1 MKYVLVV
8 KCKRS
13 RPKVLS
19 ALGMFLPLSAGS
31 TPPRP
36 GSFKKDIRF
45 ALADGSISINLSL
58 FCVSTDRIL
67 SIRLQSLSMRYA
79 VFVVVVVCALPSTWA
94 LSPDQGLRAENWSHA
109 HDFSSQASLHH
120 GLTKPLRGRRRF
132 LQSAEGEDLHSA
144 ATSAAENERWHR
156 VAQKRA
162 ERRAERLARRN
173 ANASASCTMHT
184 YSSPLSD
191 ATSEEIA
198 ASNTL
203 VSKWREAWEAG
214 GWSTR
219 VINEDDAKNH
229 PEYDVLKAAFTALP
243 TVTSLH

>member
-1 MKYVLVV
+1 MFLSLNASDRGQKFSQRWE
-8 KCKRS
+8 CFC
-13 RPKVLS
+13 LS
-19 ALGMFLPLSAGS
+19 APAARLLGQVRSKRISVSLLLTGPFL
-31 TPPRP
+31 
-36 GSFKKDIRF
+36 
-45 ALADGSISINLSL
+45 SICPC

-184 YSSPLSD
+184 YFSPLSD